1 MLRPDGQPGFNT
13 TTGKVELYSLMFAA
27 CGGDPLPYY
36 EEPVFGDYWKDD
48 VPADDIHSC
57 AATRFESEYEKE
69 HPNWKEEYPLTIT
82 TGARNWASFHSEH
95 RQSKMLREIK
105 PYPVV
110 AMHPDLAAEIGV
122 AEGEWVCLEN
132 PWGKCYEKA
141 KITPILKKNVVMA
154 DHGWWYPEE
163 DMNEPNIGGVWKSNI
178 NTLIP
183 NNVVGHYGF
192 GAPMKCMRGR
202 IVKADHVPLVEH
214 APQDLPSLQN
224 FPGSIKNDPA
234 LQDLMAE

>member
-1 MLRPDGQPGFNT
+1 
-13 TTGKVELYSLMFAA
+13 
-27 CGGDPLPYY
+27 
-36 EEPVFGDYWKDD
+36 
-48 VPADDIHSC
+48 
-57 AATRFESEYEKE
+57 
-69 HPNWKEEYPLTIT
+69 
-82 TGARNWASFHSEH
+82 
-95 RQSKMLREIK
+95 
-105 PYPVV
+105 
-110 AMHPDLAAEIGV
+110 
-122 AEGEWVCLEN
+122 
-132 PWGKCYEKA
+132 
-141 KITPILKKNVVMA
+141 MA

-234 LQDLMAE
+234 LQNLMAE

>member
-1 MLRPDGQPGFNT
+1 M
-13 TTGKVELYSLMFAA
+13 
-27 CGGDPLPYY
+27 
-36 EEPVFGDYWKDD
+36 FGDYWKDD

-69 HPNWKEEYPLTIT
+69 HPNWKEEYPLIIT

-141 KITPILKKNVVMA
+141 KITPIVKKNVVMA

-214 APQDLPSLQN
+214 APQDLPDVQD

-234 LQDLMAE
+234 LQNLLAE